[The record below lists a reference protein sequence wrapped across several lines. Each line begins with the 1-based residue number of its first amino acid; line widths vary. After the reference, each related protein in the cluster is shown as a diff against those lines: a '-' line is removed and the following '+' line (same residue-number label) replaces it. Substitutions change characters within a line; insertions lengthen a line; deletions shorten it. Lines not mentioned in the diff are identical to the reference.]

1 MVKDQQV
8 RRLFTMLQTENSQ
21 AVAAAQAGMDVKT
34 ARKYRRLGRLP
45 SEVAVTHNWR
55 TREDPFVEVWE
66 EVRQELAVNPG
77 LQAATLLAALQRK
90 YPGRFQ
96 DGQVRTL
103 QRRIKIWR
111 ALEGPAKEVF
121 FSQVHEPGRLC
132 ASDFTHLSEL
142 GITLAGQPFDH
153 MVYHFVLTYSN
164 WEQCTVCFSESFE
177 SLAEGLQNALWALG
191 GVPAEHRTDRLSA
204 AVNNLAKV
212 ADQQREPAFT
222 RRYQTLLAHYGLT
235 GRKIQ
240 AGKANEN
247 GDVEQ
252 RHHRFKQALDQA
264 LMLRGSRDFA
274 TREAYERFVGELI
287 DQLNAGRRRR
297 LAEELLVLHS
307 LPDNRYESCQRFDAR
322 VDSGSLIHV
331 DRNAYSVISRLI
343 KETVEVRLYV
353 EHLEVWYAQRLIERL
368 PRLRGRNRYRVS
380 YRHII
385 DWLIRKPGAFDQYR
399 YRDALFPTSRFRM
412 AYDSLKQTHGDRA
425 AKAYLRI
432 LYMAARETEDGVDEA
447 LRHLLNE
454 GQPISFEAVEALV
467 RRGQEIPSATQVTVG
482 SVDLAGYDALMTSSQ
497 PSVLRLRLEEEVGS

>member
-8 RRLFTMLQTENSQ
+8 RRLFKLVQTENSQ
-21 AVAAAQAGMDVKT
+21 AVAAARAGMDVKT
-34 ARKYRRLGRLP
+34 ARKYQHLGRLP
-45 SEVAVTHNWR
+45 SEVKVTHNWR
-55 TREDPFVEVWE
+55 TREDSFEEVWE

-77 LQAATLLAALQRK
+77 LEANTLFQALQRK

-103 QRRIKIWR
+103 QRRIKTWR
-111 ALEGPAKEVF
+111 ALEGPAREVF

-142 GITLAGQPFDH
+142 GVTIAGQPFDH

-191 GVPAEHRTDRLSA
+191 GVPAEHRTDRLSS
-204 AVNNLAKV
+204 AVNNLAKD
-212 ADQQREPAFT
+212 ADERREPAFT
-222 RRYQTLLAHYGLT
+222 RRYQALLAHYGLT
-235 GRKIQ
+235 GCKIQ

-252 RHHRFKQALDQA
+252 RHHRFKQALNQA

-274 TREAYERFVGELI
+274 GREAYEAFVGERI
-287 DQLNAGRRRR
+287 DQLNAGRRQR
-297 LAEELLVLHS
+297 LAEELAVLRS
-307 LPDNRYESCQRFDAR
+307 LPDHRYESCQRFDAR

-331 DRNAYSVISRLI
+331 DRNAYSVTSRLI
-343 KETVEVRLYV
+343 RETVEVRLYV

-368 PRLRGRNRYRVS
+368 PRLRGRNKHRVS

-385 DWLIRKPGAFDQYR
+385 DWLVRKPGAFEQYR
-399 YRDALFPTSRFRM
+399 YREDLFPTSRFRM
-412 AYDSLKQTHGDRA
+412 AYDSLQQTHGDRA
-425 AKAYLRI
+425 ARAYLGI

-447 LRHLLNE
+447 LRHLLHE
-454 GQPISFEAVEALV
+454 GQPIRFEAVEALV
-467 RRGQEIPSATQVTVG
+467 RRGQEIPSVTQVTVEP
-482 SVDLAGYDALMTSSQ
+482 VDLAGYDTLMARSQ
-497 PSVLRLRLEEEVGS
+497 EVAS

>member
-1 MVKDQQV
+1 
-8 RRLFTMLQTENSQ
+8 MLQTENTQ
-21 AVAAAQAGMDVKT
+21 ALAAAKAGMDVTT

-45 SEVAVTHNWR
+45 SEVAVTHSWR
-55 TREDPFVEVWE
+55 TREDPFAEAWE

-77 LQAATLLAALQRK
+77 LQANTLLAALQRK

-96 DGQVRTL
+96 DGQMRTL
-103 QRRIKIWR
+103 QRRIKTWR

-121 FSQVHEPGRLC
+121 FSQMHEPGRLC

-142 GITLAGQPFDH
+142 GITIAGQPFDH

-204 AVNNLAKV
+204 AVNNLAKQP
-212 ADQQREPAFT
+212 DERREPAFT
-222 RRYQTLLAHYGLT
+222 RRYQALLEHYGLT

-274 TREAYERFVGELI
+274 SREAYEVFVGELI

-297 LAEELLVLHS
+297 LAKELAVLRS

-343 KETVEVRLYV
+343 RETVEVRLYV

-368 PRLRGRNRYRVS
+368 PRLRGRKRHRVS

-399 YRDALFPTSRFRM
+399 YREDLFPTSRFRM

-467 RRGQEIPSATQVTVG
+467 RRSQEIPSATQVTVG

-497 PSVLRLRLEEEVGS
+497 PSVLRLRLEEEVAL

>member
-1 MVKDQQV
+1 MVTDQQV
-8 RRLFTMLQTENSQ
+8 RRLFKLLQTENTQ
-21 AVAAAQAGMDVKT
+21 ALAAAKAGMDVTT

-45 SEVAVTHNWR
+45 SEVAVTHSWR
-55 TREDPFVEVWE
+55 TREDPFAEAWE

-77 LQAATLLAALQRK
+77 LQANTLLAALQRK

-96 DGQVRTL
+96 DGQMRTL
-103 QRRIKIWR
+103 QRRIKTWR

-121 FSQVHEPGRLC
+121 FSQMHEPGRLC

-142 GITLAGQPFDH
+142 GITIAGQPFDH

-204 AVNNLAKV
+204 AVNNLAKQP
-212 ADQQREPAFT
+212 DERREPAFT
-222 RRYQTLLAHYGLT
+222 RRYQALLEHYGLT

-274 TREAYERFVGELI
+274 SREAYEVFVGELI

-297 LAEELLVLHS
+297 LAKELAVLRS

-331 DRNAYSVISRLI
+331 DRNAYSVISRPI
-343 KETVEVRLYV
+343 RETVEVRLYV

-368 PRLRGRNRYRVS
+368 PRLRGRKRHRVS

-399 YRDALFPTSRFRM
+399 YREDLFPTSRFRM

-454 GQPISFEAVEALV
+454 GRPISFEAVEALV
-467 RRGQEIPSATQVTVG
+467 RRGQEIPSATQVTIEP
-482 SVDLAGYDALMTSSQ
+482 VDLAGYDVLMTSSQ
-497 PSVLRLRLEEEVGS
+497 PSVLSLRLEEEVAS